1 MNTAQ
6 EISERIEGLAD
17 ELRSDRLE
25 VDRIF
30 DDAMKAC
37 GSAISI
43 HAKTAATPPSSTSL
57 SARYEALARIR
68 TIIQTLPDGL
78 NMKHLERLVAELD
91 GIVAGDRHAEARSL
105 RLCTTAALHIRPRD
119 PSLLPELHRHFERSG
134 FRVDRVGD
142 AVDVRRLDAPD
153 DEQATRGTN
162 RAFLDLREI
171 LLHLRVWLVMH
182 PGSIEQPTGDL

>member
-43 HAKTAATPPSSTSL
+43 HAKTATTPPSSTSF

-119 PSLLPELHRHFERSG
+119 PSLLPELARHFERSG
-134 FRVDRVGD
+134 FRVERVGD

-182 PGSIEQPTGDL
+182 PGSIEKPTSDQ